1 MTVRWPWPARIAH
14 RGAGRE
20 APENTLAAMR
30 TGAAL
35 GWRMV
40 EFDAALTADGVPV
53 LMHDETLARTTGR
66 PGRVVDA
73 RWPSLRDADA
83 GAWAG
88 PRWRGEPVPRLD
100 AVLAWLA
107 AHGIAANVEI
117 KPAPGDA
124 HRAGTR
130 IAQAVVATLATSAGA
145 AHRAPPLLSSFSEAA
160 LAAAR
165 DAAPDLP
172 RGLLFGARPA
182 DAIARARALGC
193 VALHLRVDTVD
204 ADTIAAAHAAGLAVA
219 TYTVDDARRLAALE
233 AAGLDAA
240 ITDAVTTIAP
250 LR

>member
-83 GAWAG
+83 GGWAG
-88 PRWRGEPVPRLD
+88 QRWRGEPVPRLD

-107 AHGIAANVEI
+107 ANGIAANVEI

-130 IAQAVVATLATSAGA
+130 IAQTVAASLTTSARA
-145 AHRAPPLLSSFSEAA
+145 SRAAPPLL
-160 LAAAR
+160 
-165 DAAPDLP
+165 
-172 RGLLFGARPA
+172 
-182 DAIARARALGC
+182 
-193 VALHLRVDTVD
+193 
-204 ADTIAAAHAAGLAVA
+204 
-219 TYTVDDARRLAALE
+219 
-233 AAGLDAA
+233 
-240 ITDAVTTIAP
+240 
-250 LR
+250 